1 MSTRNHLVWS
11 EKYQSDLSVLGSEV
25 AFALDRGKRVLEE
38 LKTEFSITPAFRRP
52 RAVSMKRL
60 QLVHSGAYLRSLK
73 GPQAWAKIFGTAP
86 LPESEETSAKLANLL
101 KEVRIKSGGTL
112 LAARLALKHGLAANL
127 GGGYHHAYADHGDGF
142 CLLNDIAVAVRTLQ
156 DEKLVKKVLI
166 VDLDFHQGNGTS
178 HIFHR
183 DEDVYTLDLHTKEG
197 WPFQKERSTHDV
209 PIARFDG
216 PLYLEKLQAA
226 LDKALKKFKPELVIM
241 VQGADAYEHG
251 MLTRGE
257 GFSLP
262 LATMKARDEL
272 VIDTFASGNIP
283 LALVFAGGY
292 GGKAWEAHYQGV
304 RHLLLR
310 AGLLTHRTDN

>member
-25 AFALDRGKRVLEE
+25 AFALDRGKRVLEG
-38 LKTEFSITPAFRRP
+38 LKTEFAIKPEFRRP

-73 GPQAWAKIFGTAP
+73 GPLAWSKIFGTAP
-86 LPESEETSAKLANLL
+86 LPESEETSARLAKLL

-112 LAARLALKHGLAANL
+112 LAARLALKHGMAANL

-156 DEKLVKKVLI
+156 EEKLVKKVLI

-178 HIFHR
+178 HIFQR
-183 DEDVYTLDLHTKEG
+183 DDDVFTLDLHSKEG
-197 WPFQKERSTHDV
+197 WPFQKERSTLDV
-209 PIARFDG
+209 PIARGDAS
-216 PLYLEKLQAA
+216 LYLDKLSAA
-226 LDKALKKFKPELVIM
+226 LDKALKKFKPELVIL
-241 VQGADAYEHG
+241 VQGSDAYEFG
-251 MLTRGE
+251 MLSHGE

-262 LATMKARDEL
+262 LAAMKARDEL
-272 VIDTFASGNIP
+272 VIDTFASRNIP
-283 LALVFAGGY
+283 LTLVFAGGY
-292 GGKAWEAHYQGV
+292 GDKAWEAHYQGV

-310 AGLLTHRTDN
+310 AGLLTHRSE